1 MLLGRILNVLSF
13 QRHLQMIG
21 NLNLLKKHVLA
32 ATVIAASSFP
42 MMANLAAAETKASA
56 SDEAVAT
63 KVTTSPNHI
72 SATTLTRVEVA
83 EASKTET
90 IPSTNVALTSE
101 SSTLTDT
108 EPTTETA
115 TQPEAAISETLSPT
129 SKTAKDLLAQEP
141 LPLEPTEPIPSDVPE
156 PTSPGEVFQ
165 DVDPGQATRSGYS
178 YIGIGGNIGIIDGGT
193 DIGDGSFVIL
203 SKIGLTPYISVRPE
217 LFIGDDVTIA
227 VPITYD
233 FATVAE
239 IVPGYPIAPF
249 VGIGPTFTFN
259 DDFLAAIVTAGVDV
273 PITRNLTATA
283 STNFTFFSDFAFGI
297 LLGIGYNIGF

>member
-1 MLLGRILNVLSF
+1 
-13 QRHLQMIG
+13 MIG
-21 NLNLLKKHVLA
+21 NLNFLKNHLLV
-32 ATVIAASSFP
+32 ATLVAASSFP
-42 MMANLAAAETKASA
+42 TMANLAAAETKTTA

-63 KVTTSPNHI
+63 KVTTNSAHI
-72 SATTLTRVEVA
+72 SAPTLTRVEVA
-83 EASKTET
+83 EANKAEN
-90 IPSTNVALTSE
+90 ILSTNVALTPE
-101 SSTLTDT
+101 SSAVTSA
-108 EPTTETA
+108 EATTETA
-115 TQPEAAISETLSPT
+115 AQPEAKVSEALTPA
-129 SKTAKDLLAQEP
+129 SKTARDLLAQEP
-141 LPLEPTEPIPSDVPE
+141 AAEPEPTAEPLLQEPTEPVPSDAPD
-156 PTSPGEVFQ
+156 PTTPGEAFE
-165 DVDPGQATRSGYS
+165 DVDPGRATRSGYS
-178 YIGIGGNIGIIDGGT
+178 YIGIGGNIGIVDGDT

-203 SKIGLTPYISVRPE
+203 SKIGLTPYVSVRPE

-297 LLGIGYNIGF
+297 LLGIGYNVGF